1 MMTYNNDK
9 IRSSVGERK
18 MEGVEFT
25 MTFLRV
31 IKWISFVVFILAI
44 ALTGVAHGFLFN
56 EMGLFCKDQETKYAL
71 EDVKASVFEQKDI
84 ISSLFNKEDK
94 PAEDNED
101 AIPTPVVDSTASE
114 AAPIDTEVEASQA
127 SEYSAEDVNEIII
140 SVMQY
145 GSYQIEMNW
154 LTKLL
159 KVESFKI
166 NLSILIG
173 YVALFVAFIL
183 HIITKH
189 NKTFY
194 GYILMFF
201 GFILYAGIISLG
213 YYVGA
218 NYIGFLA
225 DEGTLAAYDMHL
237 VRALVIIATFV
248 LAAFIGVPY
257 YRLGVRQIANKTYK
271 KRIENYKRK
280 LQRRA

>member
-44 ALTGVAHGFLFN
+44 ALTGVAHGFIFN

-71 EDVKASVFEQKDI
+71 ADVTAAVFEKQDI
-84 ISSLFNKEDK
+84 ISSLFNKEEA
-94 PAEDNED
+94 PAENNED
-101 AIPTPVVDSTASE
+101 AVPTPVADGTASE
-114 AAPIDTEVEASQA
+114 AAPIENETAAAPA
-127 SEYSAEDVNEIII
+127 SEYSADDVNEIIV

-159 KVESFKI
+159 KAESFKI

-189 NKTFY
+189 NKSFY

-201 GFILYAGIISLG
+201 GFILYVGIIALG
-213 YYVGA
+213 YYAGA
-218 NYIGFLA
+218 CYIGIIA
-225 DEGTLAAYDMHL
+225 DYGTLASYDMHL
-237 VRALVIIATFV
+237 VRAFVIIVTFL